1 MEELIKL
8 NGMLRIIGE
17 SKVHALVE
25 RMAVCPDMLSLDR
38 CLFGIVVD
46 LLLVCLE
53 LTSSFSVIEMNKKW
67 GQDLTPFQKSDPVRW
82 RPFLLRLS

>member
-17 SKVHALVE
+17 SKVQALVE
-25 RMAVCPDMLSLDR
+25 RMAVLSLDR

-53 LTSSFSVIEMNKKW
+53 LTSSFSVTEMNKKW
-67 GQDLTPFQKSDPVRW
+67 GQDLTPFQKSNPVRW